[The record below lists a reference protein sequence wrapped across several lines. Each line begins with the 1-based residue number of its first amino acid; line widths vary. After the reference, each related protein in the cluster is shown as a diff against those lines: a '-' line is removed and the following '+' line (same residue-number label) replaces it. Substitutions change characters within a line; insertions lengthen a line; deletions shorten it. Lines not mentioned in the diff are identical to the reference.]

1 MSFIIWNKS
10 LLMGIEEIDEQH
22 KELMGIINKVHSYY
36 PGNKIAEIESLIDR
50 LTEFARIHFS
60 TEEKYFEKWNYPYAD
75 EHMVEHEKI
84 LLKILQFK
92 AKSEKYSKE
101 LLNEILKFLKDEWFE
116 NHLKKHDRKY
126 SNYFKLHGFIK

>member
-22 KELMGIINKVHSYY
+22 KELIGIINKVHSYY

-50 LTEFARIHFS
+50 LIEFARIHFS

>member
-22 KELMGIINKVHSYY
+22 KELIGLINKVHSYY

-50 LTEFARIHFS
+50 LIEFARIHFS